1 VSDKKRN
8 NLEIF
13 HSFAGNILDRS
24 EVERR
29 DQNWISSL
37 ISNPE
42 TKFLLAKNLLFPV
55 ESKSKELVWLTKKSL
70 SQISDTISED
80 LFYLLG
86 TKDNVGYFALDIT
99 NITVNTL
106 DTWEFLEPRE
116 IALSATETDVAIMAQ
131 AKSQIYWHSSHRYC
145 SKCGSLSIPQKGGI
159 VRTCQSCEMQHFP
172 RTDPVVIMLVYKD
185 QHCLLGQNRRRAN
198 GFYSALAGF
207 MDHAESIEEAVRREV
222 KEESGVDI
230 KSVLYHSSQPW
241 PYPHSLMIGCLA
253 EAQDTQI
260 SIDEEE
266 LSDVRWFSREEII
279 RAFEA
284 QAKGES
290 HDFYLPGSIAIAH
303 HLIKYWAFETNY

>member
-1 VSDKKRN
+1 MSDKKRN

-29 DQNWISSL
+29 DPNWISSL

-99 NITVNTL
+99 NLTVNTL

-116 IALSATETDVAIMAQ
+116 IALSAT
-131 AKSQIYWHSSHRYC
+131 
-145 SKCGSLSIPQKGGI
+145 
-159 VRTCQSCEMQHFP
+159 
-172 RTDPVVIMLVYKD
+172 
-185 QHCLLGQNRRRAN
+185 
-198 GFYSALAGF
+198 
-207 MDHAESIEEAVRREV
+207 
-222 KEESGVDI
+222 
-230 KSVLYHSSQPW
+230 
-241 PYPHSLMIGCLA
+241 
-253 EAQDTQI
+253 
-260 SIDEEE
+260 
-266 LSDVRWFSREEII
+266 
-279 RAFEA
+279 
-284 QAKGES
+284 
-290 HDFYLPGSIAIAH
+290 
-303 HLIKYWAFETNY
+303 